1 MTPEDILS
9 KAADIIATEG
19 HTKGGRYHDPETG
32 TYCALGAM
40 GKASGLLLP
49 EPQEALGGYMHGF
62 YNDDTCMETARRFAK
77 TAGLSDWHEIPD
89 WNDSEASAEDVILAM
104 KRAAGEPG

>member
-62 YNDDTCMETARRFAK
+62 YNDDTCIEAAQRFAK
-77 TAGLSDWHEIPD
+77 AAGLDNFYEIPE
-89 WNDSEASAEDVILAM
+89 WNDEASAEDVILAM